1 MTATIKR
8 GTRFTLPKWRMGRRA
23 NCVQYATVTRV
34 ARGTVYYRID
44 TDRASAPSHTVSLAL
59 LQQYAEVTR

>member
-1 MTATIKR
+1 MSATIKR

-23 NCVQYATVTRV
+23 DCIQYATVTRV
-34 ARGTVYYRID
+34 TQGTVYYRLN

-59 LQQYAEVTR
+59 LQKYAEVTR